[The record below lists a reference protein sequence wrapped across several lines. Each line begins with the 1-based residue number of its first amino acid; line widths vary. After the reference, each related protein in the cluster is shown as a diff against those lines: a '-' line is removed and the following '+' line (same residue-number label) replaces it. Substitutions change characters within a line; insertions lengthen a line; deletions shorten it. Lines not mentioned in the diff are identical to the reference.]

1 MARSS
6 EIPILARVRSMRK
19 SDARRVA
26 ILSGQLGYP
35 VSQAQME
42 KRIAIVRNRRMQK
55 LFVAEIDGNVE
66 GWVEVFR
73 PVSVL
78 NWGKGE
84 VGALVVE
91 RTKRGSGI
99 GRLLLERA
107 RRWSIKQGCQ
117 FIYLRSNV
125 KRKDAHQFYQ
135 KAGYKIHKTQHVFQ
149 LLLHG
154 T

>member
-6 EIPILARVRSMRK
+6 TPVYVKVRAMRIGDAK
-19 SDARRVA
+19 SVA
-26 ILSGQLGYP
+26 TLSGQLGYP
-35 VSQAQME
+35 VSQVQM
-42 KRIAIVRNRRMQK
+42 KRRIAIVRNRRMQK

-73 PVSVL
+73 PLSVL

-107 RRWSIKQGCQ
+107 RTWSMKQGCQ

-125 KRKDAHQFYQ
+125 KRKDAHRFYQ
-135 KAGYKIHKTQHVFQ
+135 KAGYRIHKTQHVFQ

-154 T
+154 K